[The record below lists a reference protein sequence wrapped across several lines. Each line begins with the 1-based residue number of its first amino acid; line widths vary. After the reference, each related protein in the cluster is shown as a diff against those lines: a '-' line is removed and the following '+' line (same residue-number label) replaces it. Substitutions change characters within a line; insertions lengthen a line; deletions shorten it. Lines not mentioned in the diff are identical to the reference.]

1 MKPKRVITEYLDGR
15 LPPAKLAAFEARLG
29 ADAELAR
36 EVAEQRRV
44 IELLATLP
52 AEAAPAPLTSKIM
65 AGIGELPVP
74 VRRPSLIIWLLD
86 QCQPRKVAWAT
97 LAAAVLVVAGSSI
110 RPDSPGHEFTAPRAA
125 ASHYA
130 LSDTDAAFVQLA
142 EREYHLVLA
151 ERPAAAQVDSGTIDD
166 VLRGL

>member
-1 MKPKRVITEYLDGR
+1 MKAKRVITEYLDGR
-15 LPPAKLAAFEARLG
+15 LPPARLAAFEARLA
-29 ADAELAR
+29 ADARLAR
-36 EVAEQRRV
+36 EVAEQRQV
-44 IELLATLP
+44 IELLAALP
-52 AEAAPAPLTSKIM
+52 AEAAPAPLTGKIM
-65 AGIGELPVP
+65 AGVGELPVP

-97 LAAAVLVVAGSSI
+97 MAAAVLLVAGSAI
-110 RPDSPGHEFTAPRAA
+110 RPAGPGHEYEAPRSAP
-125 ASHYA
+125 SRLA

-151 ERPAAAQVDSGTIDD
+151 ERPASTQVDSGTVDD